1 MKKFVCI
8 ALALALTVSM
18 AACAAKEKAEPEEQ
32 IPADAGSEVVE
43 APAGQ
48 EEASEEPES
57 TGMVN
62 PMTEVGAEELE
73 VRLNVPENAE
83 EVHYFN
89 YALSDGNLSEVQF
102 KLDGK
107 DCFAR
112 AQSTA
117 EFEPVDIS
125 GLAYEFDEADAEVG
139 GMAAKVYTCGE
150 AGFISFVDIAPGI
163 AYNVGCVGETSA
175 EELTALAESCYTAMQ
190 GEAG

>member
-32 IPADAGSEVVE
+32 IPADAESEVVE
-43 APAGQ
+43 VPAEQ
-48 EEASEEPES
+48 EEPES
-57 TGMVN
+57 AGMVN
-62 PMTEVGAEELE
+62 PMQEVTAEELE

-89 YALSDGNLSEVQF
+89 YAMSDGNLSEVQF

-125 GLAYEFDEADAEVG
+125 GLSYEFDEADAEVG